1 MFGIVVSDNGGQTRH
16 PPTNFVIDRNVIK
29 PYSSDDSSRI
39 SSTGISVSGVKNSWI
54 TNNIIFHSGNNYD
67 LVISEPKGVTSSVIC
82 RDNYHPDGTR
92 LVPKDGQ
99 LKPIPGGLSDRSAEF
114 AGMRL
119 THAVDPAGPAKDKNF
134 AGAPGDYAAA
144 ADFLYIYTGDG
155 TKHQWKRI
163 AMGDY

>member
-54 TNNIIFHSGNNYD
+54 TNNIVFDSGKHAD
-67 LVISEPKGVTSSVIC
+67 LVVTSPKGFTSTVIC

-92 LVPKDGQ
+92 LLPRDDQ
-99 LKPIPGGLSDRSAEF
+99 LQLIPGGLSDRSPNVKVNSLAIHL
-114 AGMRL
+114 AG
-119 THAVDPAGPAKDKNF
+119 K
-134 AGAPGDYAAA
+134 
-144 ADFLYIYTGDG
+144 
-155 TKHQWKRI
+155 
-163 AMGDY
+163 